1 MNALELFRTGKD
13 YLQIAAILKKTEAQV
28 EIMIHSLRE
37 DERFRAYMRE
47 YRRKERAE
55 NRKARPV
62 V

>member
-55 NRKARPV
+55 NRKARPAV
-62 V
+62 

>member
-55 NRKARPV
+55 NRKARPAI
-62 V
+62 